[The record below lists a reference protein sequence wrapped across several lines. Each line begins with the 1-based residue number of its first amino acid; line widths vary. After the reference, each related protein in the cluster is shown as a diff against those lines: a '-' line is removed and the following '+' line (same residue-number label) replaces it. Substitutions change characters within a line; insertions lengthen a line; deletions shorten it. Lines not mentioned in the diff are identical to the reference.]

1 MANEN
6 KEQAATPA
14 AAPAPAP
21 ATMSPTKSPSP
32 APLVSSS
39 PPRGEPIIAAD
50 DADDNFD
57 DADSA
62 LGSDAASSTASVT
75 ASILEY
81 RTIQGRTFHSDRH
94 STEYFTP
101 NDDQQLQSQDITHHY
116 LTVLLGDKLYLAPI
130 PVDDVKKVLD
140 VGTGSGIWA
149 IDFADQHPQAE
160 VIGSDLSPCQ
170 PSWVPPNVQFEVD
183 DATEPWTWKDN
194 DFDFIHIRYLFGAI
208 ADWNAIFKQAYRCC
222 APGGW
227 VQSCEADVHFFC
239 DDDTADDPQVA
250 PYLKTWAKLYEAGGA
265 ETKRPFFVQQENLQ
279 EKGIEAA
286 GFTDM
291 KVVDYKLPV
300 GGWPKDPKLAEVGRF
315 VKLTMENDIEGY
327 TLFMWHNVLK
337 WPADEYQVFLMGM
350 RKILANRKVHAYMMV
365 RYVYARKPEA

>member
-1 MANEN
+1 MANE
-6 KEQAATPA
+6 KEEQAATPA
-14 AAPAPAP
+14 AAPAPAG
-21 ATMSPTKSPSP
+21 KSSSP

-39 PPRGEPIIAAD
+39 PPRGEPIAAAD
-50 DADDNFD
+50 HGADDYD

-94 STEYFTP
+94 ASEYFTP
-101 NDDQQLQSQDITHHY
+101 NDDQQLESQDITHHY
-116 LTVLLGDKLYLAPI
+116 LTVLLEDKLFLAPI
-130 PVDDVKKVLD
+130 SSNVKKALD

-149 IDFADQHPQAE
+149 IDFADKYPQAE

-194 DFDFIHIRYLFGAI
+194 NFDFIHIRYLFGAI
-208 ADWNAIFKQAYRCC
+208 PDWNYLFKQAYRCC
-222 APGGW
+222 TPGGW
-227 VQSCEADVHFFC
+227 VQSCEADIHFFS
-239 DDDTADDPQVA
+239 DDGTTDDPEVA
-250 PYLKTWAKLYEAGGA
+250 PVLKTWANLYEAGA
-265 ETKRPFFVQQENLQ
+265 AATKRSFFLQQENLQ

-291 KVVDYKLPV
+291 KVVNYKLPV
-300 GGWPKDPKLAEVGRF
+300 GGWPRDPKLAEVGRF

-337 WPADEYQVFLMGM
+337 WPAEDYPLFLQGM
-350 RKILANRKVHAYMMV
+350 RKILASRKVHAYMMV
-365 RYVYARKPEA
+365 RYVYARKPEEA

>member
-1 MANEN
+1 
-6 KEQAATPA
+6 
-14 AAPAPAP
+14 
-21 ATMSPTKSPSP
+21 
-32 APLVSSS
+32 
-39 PPRGEPIIAAD
+39 
-50 DADDNFD
+50 
-57 DADSA
+57 DS
-62 LGSDAASSTASVT
+62 ASSTASVT

-116 LTVLLGDKLYLAPI
+116 LTVLLGDKLFLAPI
-130 PVDDVKKVLD
+130 AGGDVKKVLD

-149 IDFADQHPQAE
+149 IDFADQYPQAE

-183 DATEPWTWKDN
+183 DATQPWTWKDN
-194 DFDFIHIRYLFGAI
+194 EFDFIHIRYLFGAI
-208 ADWNAIFKQAYRCC
+208 ADWNAIFQQACRCC

-265 ETKRPFFVQQENLQ
+265 EMKKPFFVQQENLQ

-291 KVVDYKLPV
+291 KVVNYKVGHALYDLNLLPV

-337 WPADEYQVFLMGM
+337 WPKDEYQIFLMGM